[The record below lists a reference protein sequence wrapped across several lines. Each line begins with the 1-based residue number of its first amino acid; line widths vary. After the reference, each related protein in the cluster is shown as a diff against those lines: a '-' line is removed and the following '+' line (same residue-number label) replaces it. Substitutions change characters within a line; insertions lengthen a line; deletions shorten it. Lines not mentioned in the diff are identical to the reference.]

1 MIDTMEKNKR
11 IPLLIGLLV
20 LLVIIAYA
28 TGTFDAATST
38 VDVPA
43 IEIEAGGIDEIE
55 VNSPEFSIRVQ
66 KMNGIWQV
74 LEPIAWMADS
84 VSINSFARNLADLK
98 LESVVSTNP
107 ERYSRYGVDSTAS
120 VVTVTSGEDVQKLT
134 ISSKGSDF
142 MTTYIRLEDDERV
155 FIARPRI
162 SIPTDADRW
171 RDKMIAM
178 IPSQI
183 LTAVN
188 VTTPD
193 NTFSLSKGDSGWRL
207 SLDGRETAADSA
219 AVDRYLRNFNRFR
232 ADGFIST
239 VPEEDSVEYVVE
251 LVLSTGES
259 LTFAFKELDTE
270 LALYYS
276 GEPRATY
283 KLFSSRKATLIPD
296 PTIFST
302 E

>member
-28 TGTFDAATST
+28 TGTFDTAPST

-55 VNSPEFSIRVQ
+55 VSSSEFSIRVQ

-84 VSINSFARNLADLK
+84 ISINSFARNLADLK

-107 ERYSRYGVDSTAS
+107 ERYARYGVDSTAS
-120 VVTVTSGEDVQKLT
+120 VVTVTSGEDVHKLT

-183 LTAVN
+183 LTAAN

-219 AVDRYLRNFNRFR
+219 AVARYLRNFNRFR

-259 LTFAFKELDTE
+259 LTFVFTELDTE
-270 LALYYS
+270 LALHYS
-276 GEPRATY
+276 GEPRAIY

-296 PTIFST
+296 PTIFLT

>member
-28 TGTFDAATST
+28 TGTFDTAPST

-43 IEIEAGGIDEIE
+43 IEIDAGGIDEIE
-55 VNSPEFSIRVQ
+55 VSSPEFSIRVQ

-84 VSINSFARNLADLK
+84 ISINSFARNLADLK

-107 ERYSRYGVDSTAS
+107 ERYARYGVDSAAS

-134 ISSKGSDF
+134 ISSEGSDF
-142 MTTYIRLEDDERV
+142 MTTYIRLDDDERV
-155 FIARPRI
+155 FVGRPRI

-183 LTAVN
+183 LTAAN

-207 SLDGRETAADSA
+207 SLDGHETDADSA

-239 VPEEDSVEYVVE
+239 VLEEDSDEYVVE

-259 LTFAFKELDTE
+259 LTFAFRELDTE
-270 LALYYS
+270 LALDYS

-283 KLFSSRKATLIPD
+283 KLFSSRKAALIPD
-296 PTIFST
+296 PTIFLT

>member
-1 MIDTMEKNKR
+1 MEKNKR

-28 TGTFDAATST
+28 TGTFDMAPST

-43 IEIEAGGIDEIE
+43 IEIEVGGIDEIE
-55 VNSPEFSIRVQ
+55 VSGPEFSIRVQ

-84 VSINSFARNLADLK
+84 ISINSFARNLADLK

-107 ERYSRYGVDSTAS
+107 ERYTRYGVDSTAS
-120 VVTVTSGEDVQKLT
+120 IVTVTSGEDVQKLT
-134 ISSKGSDF
+134 ISSEGSDF
-142 MTTYIRLEDDERV
+142 MTTYIRLDDDERV
-155 FIARPRI
+155 FVGRPRI

-183 LTAVN
+183 LTAAN

-219 AVDRYLRNFNRFR
+219 AVDRYLRNFNRFH

-239 VPEEDSVEYVVE
+239 VLEEDSDEYVVE

-259 LTFAFKELDTE
+259 LTFAFTELDTE
-270 LALYYS
+270 LALDYS

-283 KLFSSRKATLIPD
+283 KLFSSRKAALIPD
-296 PTIFST
+296 PTIFLT